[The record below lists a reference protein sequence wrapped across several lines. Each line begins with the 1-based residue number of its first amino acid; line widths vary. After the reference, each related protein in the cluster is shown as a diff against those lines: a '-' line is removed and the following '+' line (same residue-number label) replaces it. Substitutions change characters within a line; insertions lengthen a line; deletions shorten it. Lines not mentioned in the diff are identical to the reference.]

1 MIRLMHVI
9 PTLVKGGAEKQL
21 CLLATHLPKDQF
33 DVQVSVLTHTGLY
46 EPWLTDDGISVVQ
59 INKRWKLD
67 PGALWRLRKAI
78 REFAPDILQTWMF
91 AANVYGRLAAMM
103 ESVPVIV
110 AGERCADHWKV
121 GYEHALDKYLAR
133 RTERIVVN
141 SAAVRDFYTN
151 KQRLGADKFT
161 IIPNGIDAAAAKGA
175 GESRE
180 QLASEI
186 GIPTRAPWIGVVAR
200 LWPQKRLKD
209 VIWAADLLKVA
220 EHQCHVLLFGD
231 GPLRWRLERYAK
243 QVNVADRVHFL
254 GHREDVAQWLPHL
267 RCLWLAS
274 QYEGQSNAIME
285 AMAAGVPVVAS
296 DIPANRTLIDHG
308 ETGLLYPV
316 GDRGD
321 LARQTH
327 RLLSDDQLADRL
339 GRAGRERIQNEF
351 GVEKMVRSYAQLY
364 EELVEGERDD

>member
-1 MIRLMHVI
+1 MVVVI
-9 PTLVKGGAEKQL
+9 TSQP
-21 CLLATHLPKDQF
+21 LL
-33 DVQVSVLTHTGLY
+33 
-46 EPWLTDDGISVVQ
+46 
-59 INKRWKLD
+59 
-67 PGALWRLRKAI
+67 
-78 REFAPDILQTWMF
+78 
-91 AANVYGRLAAMM
+91 
-103 ESVPVIV
+103 
-110 AGERCADHWKV
+110 
-121 GYEHALDKYLAR
+121 
-133 RTERIVVN
+133 
-141 SAAVRDFYTN
+141 
-151 KQRLGADKFT
+151 
-161 IIPNGIDAAAAKGA
+161 
-175 GESRE
+175 
-180 QLASEI
+180 
-186 GIPTRAPWIGVVAR
+186 
-200 LWPQKRLKD
+200 QKRLKD